1 MIVVKFGG
9 TSVGAGAQIDQAAR
23 IVHSMREAKPIVV
36 VSAMGGVTDALLQ
49 AGEAAVTG
57 ETRQREDKLWEI
69 RSRHDQAIN
78 ELFKDRNI
86 AVSVQETERMIWEEI
101 QKVFTGV
108 SLLREMS
115 TRSRDLVSSFGE
127 RLVVPIF
134 AQYLRVLGLEAEP
147 VDARGIIITSEDS
160 DFLLVDFDET
170 RKRCQALIEMANSG
184 IVPVVTG
191 FICSTPGGVT
201 TTLGRGGS
209 DYSASIIGSC
219 IKADE
224 IQIWTDV
231 NGVMTADPRIVP
243 NARVLE
249 RVSYKEAAEM
259 SYFGAKVLHPQTIMP
274 AVDENIPI
282 RIKNTFAP
290 SAPGT
295 LISAETPVRQYSV
308 KTVTSITGT
317 TLVSVE
323 GRGMI
328 GVAGVAGRV
337 FTTTA
342 RHRISVLMFS
352 QGSSEQH
359 ISLVVNRADGDQTV
373 KALRREFEAEVG
385 RRRIDRIS
393 SISDIAIIALVG
405 EGIKGIPGVAARAF
419 GVLGA
424 AEINI
429 MMIAQGSSELNL
441 SIVVRQKD
449 AARAVQ
455 LIHEGF
461 ELGQLN
467 ATSEKERPQKGT

>member
-1 MIVVKFGG
+1 MVVVKFGG
-9 TSVGAGAQIDQAAR
+9 TSVGAAPQIDQAAR
-23 IVHSMREAKPIVV
+23 IVYAMRELRPIVV

-49 AGEAAVTG
+49 AGEAAVSG
-57 ETRQREDKLWEI
+57 QTRNREDRLWEI

-78 ELFKDRNI
+78 GLFKDRDV
-86 AVSVQETERMIWEEI
+86 AVTVQDTERTIWEEV

-115 TRSRDLVSSFGE
+115 TRSRDLISSFGE
-127 RLVVPIF
+127 RLSVPIF
-134 AQYLRVLGLEAEP
+134 ARYLASLGVNSEP
-147 VDARGIIITSEDS
+147 IDAREIIITNEDS
-160 DFLLVDFDET
+160 GFLLVNFDET
-170 RKRCQALIEMANSG
+170 RKRCQKLIAMAEAG
-184 IVPVVTG
+184 TVPVVTG
-191 FICSTPGGVT
+191 FICSTPEGIT

-219 IKADE
+219 VKATE

-243 NARVLE
+243 DARVLE

-290 SAPGT
+290 DMPGT
-295 LISAETPVRQYSV
+295 LISADTPVHQYNV
-308 KTVTSITGT
+308 KTVASITGM

-328 GVAGVAGRV
+328 GVPGVAGRV

-359 ISLVVNRADGDQTV
+359 ISLVINRRDGDQTV
-373 KALRREFEAEVG
+373 KALRREFEGEIE

-393 SISDIAIIALVG
+393 LISEIAIIALVG
-405 EGIKGIPGVAARAF
+405 EGIKGVPGVAARAF
-419 GVLGA
+419 GVLGSA
-424 AEINI
+424 GINI

-441 SIVVRQKD
+441 SIVVREQD
-449 AARAVQ
+449 APRAVQ
-455 LIHEGF
+455 LIHEAF
-461 ELGQLN
+461 ELG
-467 ATSEKERPQKGT
+467 K

>member
-9 TSVGAGAQIDQAAR
+9 TSVGAAPQIDQAAR
-23 IVHSMREAKPIVV
+23 IVHSLRAQKPIVV
-36 VSAMGGVTDALLQ
+36 VSAMGGVTDLLLQ

-57 ETRQREDKLWEI
+57 QSRARDDKLWDI

-78 ELFKDRNI
+78 QLFKDRDV
-86 AVSVQETERMIWEEI
+86 AAAVQETQRVVWEEV

-115 TRSRDLVSSFGE
+115 PRSRDLISSFGE
-127 RLVVPIF
+127 RLVVPMF
-134 AQYLRVLGLEAEP
+134 AEYLKTLGLKSEP
-147 VDARGIIITSEDS
+147 VDARDIVITSEDS
-160 DFLLVDFDET
+160 DFLRVDFDET
-170 RKRCQALIEMANSG
+170 RKRSEKLTKMAKG
-184 IVPVVTG
+184 GVVPVVTG
-191 FICSTPGGVT
+191 FICSTPAGIT

-219 IKADE
+219 VKAEE

-231 NGVMTADPRIVP
+231 SGVMTADPRIVP
-243 NARVLE
+243 AARVLE

-290 SAPGT
+290 DAPGT
-295 LISAETPVRQYSV
+295 LITADTPAHQYSV
-308 KTVTSITGT
+308 KTVTSITGM

-328 GVAGVAGRV
+328 GVPGVAGRV

-342 RHRISVLMFS
+342 RHRISVMMFS

-359 ISLVVNRADGDQTV
+359 ISLVITRHDGDQTV
-373 KALRREFEAEVG
+373 KALRREFEGEIE
-385 RRRIDRIS
+385 RRRIDRVS
-393 SISDIAIIALVG
+393 SVSEIAIIALVG
-405 EGIKGIPGVAARAF
+405 EGIKGAPGVAARAF
-419 GVLGA
+419 STLGTGA
-424 AEINI
+424 INI
-429 MMIAQGSSELNL
+429 LMIAQGSSELNL
-441 SIVVRQKD
+441 SIVVREKD
-449 AARAVQ
+449 APRAVQ
-455 LIHEGF
+455 LLHEAF
-461 ELGQLN
+461 ELGLK
-467 ATSEKERPQKGT
+467 S

>member
-1 MIVVKFGG
+1 MKSVTLLRMIVVKFGG
-9 TSVGAGAQIDQAAR
+9 TSVGAAPQIDQAAR
-23 IVHSMREAKPIVV
+23 IVHSMRDSKPIVV
-36 VSAMGGVTDALLQ
+36 VSAMGGITDALLQ

-57 ETRQREDKLWEI
+57 QTRVREDKLWDI
-69 RSRHDQAIN
+69 RSRHDQAVN
-78 ELFKDRNI
+78 QLFKDRGV
-86 AVSVQETERMIWEEI
+86 AVTVQETQRIIWEET

-115 TRSRDLVSSFGE
+115 VRSRDLISSFGE
-127 RLVVPIF
+127 RLIVPMF
-134 AQYLRVLGLEAEP
+134 AQYLATLGMEAET
-147 VDARGIIITSEDS
+147 VDAREVIITLEES

-170 RKRCQALIEMANSG
+170 RKRCQKLTKMANAG

-191 FICSTPGGVT
+191 FICSTPAGVT

-219 IKADE
+219 VKAKE

-243 NARVLE
+243 KARVLE

-290 SAPGT
+290 DVAGT
-295 LISAETPVRQYSV
+295 LISAETPAHQYSV
-308 KTVTSITGT
+308 KTVTSITGM

-328 GVAGVAGRV
+328 GVPGVAGRV
-337 FTTTA
+337 FTATA
-342 RHRISVLMFS
+342 RNRISVLMFS

-359 ISLVVNRADGDQTV
+359 ISLVVNRHDGEQTV
-373 KALRREFEAEVG
+373 KALRREFETEIE
-385 RRRIDRIS
+385 RRRIDRVS
-393 SISDIAIIALVG
+393 SISEIAIIALVG
-405 EGIKGIPGVAARAF
+405 EGIKGAPGVAARAF
-419 GVLGA
+419 GTLGTA
-424 AEINI
+424 AINI
-429 MMIAQGSSELNL
+429 LMIAQGSSELNL
-441 SIVVRQKD
+441 SIVVREKD
-449 AARAVQ
+449 SPRAVQ
-455 LIHEGF
+455 LLHEAF
-461 ELGQLN
+461 ELGV
-467 ATSEKERPQKGT
+467 

>member
-1 MIVVKFGG
+1 MVVVKFGG
-9 TSVGAGAQIDQAAR
+9 TSVGAAAQIDQAVR
-23 IVHSMREAKPIVV
+23 IVQSMRERKPIVV
-36 VSAMGGVTDALLQ
+36 VSAMGGTTDALLQ

-57 ETRQREDKLWEI
+57 QTRLRDDKLWDI

-78 ELFKDRNI
+78 QLFKDRNV
-86 AVSVQETERMIWEEI
+86 AVTIQEAERAIWEEI

-115 TRSRDLVSSFGE
+115 TRSRDLISAFGE
-127 RLVVPIF
+127 RLIVPIF
-134 AQYLRVLGLEAEP
+134 AQYLTTLGVEAEP
-147 VDARGIIITSEDS
+147 VDAREIIITSEES
-160 DFLLVDFDET
+160 DFLRVDFDET
-170 RKRCQALIEMANSG
+170 RKRCHKLTKTAKSG
-184 IVPVVTG
+184 VVPIVTG
-191 FICSTPGGVT
+191 FICSTPAGIT

-219 IKADE
+219 VKADE

-243 NARVLE
+243 GARVLE

-290 SAPGT
+290 DVPGT
-295 LISAETPVRQYSV
+295 LITADTAAHQYSV
-308 KTVTSITGT
+308 KTVTSITGM

-328 GVAGVAGRV
+328 GVPGVAGRV

-342 RHRISVLMFS
+342 RNRISVLMFS

-359 ISLVVNRADGDQTV
+359 ISFIVSRHEGEQTV
-373 KALRREFEAEVG
+373 KALRREFEGEID
-385 RRRIDRIS
+385 RRRIDRVA
-393 SISDIAIIALVG
+393 SISEVAIIALVG
-405 EGIKGIPGVAARAF
+405 EGIKGAPGVAARAF
-419 GVLGA
+419 GTLGTA
-424 AEINI
+424 SINI
-429 MMIAQGSSELNL
+429 LMIAQGSSELNL
-441 SIVVRQKD
+441 SFVVREKD
-449 AARAVQ
+449 AARSVQ
-455 LIHEGF
+455 LLHEAF
-461 ELGQLN
+461 ELSGR
-467 ATSEKERPQKGT
+467 AGKMGS

>member
-1 MIVVKFGG
+1 MVVVKFGG
-9 TSVGAGAQIDQAAR
+9 TSVGAAAQIEQAAR
-23 IVHSMREAKPIVV
+23 IVHLMRDRKPIVV

-57 ETRQREDKLWEI
+57 QTRQREDKLWEI

-78 ELFKDRNI
+78 KLFKDRAV
-86 AVSVQETERMIWEEI
+86 AVSVQDTERVIWEEI

-115 TRSRDLVSSFGE
+115 PRSRDLISSFGE
-127 RLVVPIF
+127 RLIVPIF
-134 AQYLRVLGLEAEP
+134 ARYLSTLGDEAEP
-147 VDARGIIITSEDS
+147 VDAREIIITGEEL

-170 RKRCQALIEMANSG
+170 RKRCQKLVKMTKSG
-184 IVPVVTG
+184 VVAVVTG
-191 FICSTPGGVT
+191 FICSTPAGIS

-219 IKADE
+219 VKAEE

-231 NGVMTADPRIVP
+231 NGVMTADPRMVP
-243 NARVLE
+243 EARVLD

-274 AVDENIPI
+274 AVDANIPI

-290 SAPGT
+290 EAPGT
-295 LISAETPVRQYSV
+295 LISAETPSRQFNV
-308 KTVTSITGT
+308 KTVTSITGM

-328 GVAGVAGRV
+328 GVPGVAGRV

-342 RHRISVLMFS
+342 RHRISAMMFS

-359 ISLVVNRADGDQTV
+359 ISLVVSRNDGEQTV
-373 KALRREFEAEVG
+373 KALRREFEGEIE
-385 RRRIDRIS
+385 RRRIDRVA
-393 SISDIAIIALVG
+393 SISEIAIIALVG
-405 EGIKGIPGVAARAF
+405 EGIKGVPGVAARAF

-424 AEINI
+424 AAINI

-441 SIVVRQKD
+441 SIVVREKD
-449 AARAVQ
+449 APKALQ
-455 LIHEGF
+455 LIHEAF
-461 ELGQLN
+461 ELG
-467 ATSEKERPQKGT
+467 K

>member
-9 TSVGAGAQIDQAAR
+9 TSVGGASQIEQATR
-23 IVHSMREAKPIVV
+23 IVHSVRDREPIVV
-36 VSAMGGVTDALLQ
+36 VSAMGGITDALLQ

-57 ETRQREDKLWEI
+57 QSRLRDDKLWDI

-78 ELFKDRNI
+78 QLFQDRSI
-86 AVSVQETERMIWEEI
+86 AVALQETERILWEEI

-115 TRSRDLVSSFGE
+115 TRSRDLMCSFGE
-127 RLVVPIF
+127 RLIVPIF
-134 AQYLRVLGLEAEP
+134 AQYLRQLGMEAEP
-147 VDARGIIITSEDS
+147 IDARELIITSEEA
-160 DFLLVDFDET
+160 DFLRVDFDET
-170 RKRCQALIEMANSG
+170 RKRCDKLRKLAKTGVA
-184 IVPVVTG
+184 PVVTG
-191 FICSTPGGVT
+191 FICSTPNGIT

-219 IKADE
+219 IKAEE

-243 NARVLE
+243 GARVLE

-290 SAPGT
+290 DFAGT
-295 LISAETPVRQYSV
+295 LITGDTPTHQYSV
-308 KTVTSITGT
+308 KTVTSITGM

-328 GVAGVAGRV
+328 GVPGVASRV

-342 RHRISVLMFS
+342 RHRISVMMFS

-359 ISLVVNRADGDQTV
+359 ISLVVTRHDGEQAV
-373 KALRREFEAEVG
+373 KALRREFEGEIE

-393 SISDIAIIALVG
+393 VISDIAIIALVG
-405 EGIKGIPGVAARAF
+405 DGIKGAPGVAARAF
-419 GVLGA
+419 GTLGTA
-424 AEINI
+424 AINI
-429 MMIAQGSSELNL
+429 LMIAQGSSELNL
-441 SIVVRQKD
+441 SIVVSQKD
-449 AARAVQ
+449 APRAVQ
-455 LIHEGF
+455 LLHEAF
-461 ELGQLN
+461 ELSSGD
-467 ATSEKERPQKGT
+467 

>member
-9 TSVGAGAQIDQAAR
+9 TSVGAVPQIEQAAR
-23 IVHSMREAKPIVV
+23 IVQSLRESKPLVV

-57 ETRQREDKLWEI
+57 QTQQRDDKLWEI
-69 RSRHDQAIN
+69 RSRHDRAIN
-78 ELFKDRNI
+78 DLFKDRNVVHELQDTQRI
-86 AVSVQETERMIWEEI
+86 LWEEI
-101 QKVFTGV
+101 NKIFTGV

-115 TRSRDLVSSFGE
+115 ARSRDLISSFGE
-127 RLVVPIF
+127 RLIVPIF
-134 AQYLRVLGLEAEP
+134 SRYLRSLGLESEP
-147 VDARGIIITSEDS
+147 IDAREFVVTSEDS
-160 DFLLVDFDET
+160 EFILVDFDET
-170 RKRCQALIEMANSG
+170 RKRCQKLSKMAKQG
-184 IVPVVTG
+184 VVPVITG
-191 FICSTPGGVT
+191 FICSTPAGIT

-231 NGVMTADPRIVP
+231 NGVMTADPRIVSD
-243 NARVLE
+243 ARVLD

-274 AVDENIPI
+274 AVDEAIPI
-282 RIKNTFAP
+282 LIKNTFAP
-290 SAPGT
+290 DVPGT
-295 LISAETPVRQYSV
+295 LISAETPVHQYGV
-308 KTVTSITGT
+308 KTVTSITGV

-328 GVAGVAGRV
+328 GVPGVAGRV

-342 RHRISVLMFS
+342 RNRISVLMFS

-359 ISLVVNRADGDQTV
+359 ISLVVNKHDGDNTV
-373 KALRREFEAEVG
+373 KALRREFEQEID
-385 RRRIDRIS
+385 RRRIDRIT

-405 EGIKGIPGVAARAF
+405 EGIKGAPGVAARAF
-419 GVLGA
+419 GVLGSA
-424 AEINI
+424 NINI

-441 SIVVRQKD
+441 SIVARQKD
-449 AARAVQ
+449 APRAVQ
-455 LIHEGF
+455 LIHEAF
-461 ELGQLN
+461 ELN
-467 ATSEKERPQKGT
+467 RV

>member
-1 MIVVKFGG
+1 MVVVKFGG
-9 TSVGAGAQIDQAAR
+9 TSVGAVPQIDQAAR
-23 IVHSMREAKPIVV
+23 IVQSMRESRPVVV

-57 ETRQREDKLWEI
+57 QTQQRDDKLWEI
-69 RSRHDQAIN
+69 RSRHDRAIN
-78 ELFKDRNI
+78 ELFKNR
-86 AVSVQETERMIWEEI
+86 AHVHELQEIERATWEEI
-101 QKVFTGV
+101 QKVLTGV

-115 TRSRDLVSSFGE
+115 PRSRDLVSSFGE
-127 RLVVPIF
+127 RLIVPIF
-134 AQYLRVLGLEAEP
+134 ARYLHELGMEAEP
-147 VDARGIIITSEDS
+147 VDAREIIVTNEDS
-160 DFLLVDFDET
+160 EFLLVDFDET
-170 RKRCQALIEMANSG
+170 RKRCQKLSKMAKSG
-184 IVPVVTG
+184 VVPVVTG

-243 NARVLE
+243 EARVLD

-290 SAPGT
+290 DVPGT
-295 LISAETPVRQYSV
+295 LISVETPVHQYSV
-308 KTVTSITGT
+308 KTVTSITGM

-328 GVAGVAGRV
+328 GVPGVAGRV

-342 RHRISVLMFS
+342 RNRISVLMFS

-359 ISLVVNRADGDQTV
+359 ISLVVNRQDGEATV
-373 KALRREFEAEVG
+373 KALRREFEQEIE
-385 RRRIDRIS
+385 RRRIDRITS
-393 SISDIAIIALVG
+393 VSDISIIALVG
-405 EGIKGIPGVAARAF
+405 EGIKGVPGVAARAF
-419 GVLGA
+419 GVLGTA
-424 AEINI
+424 NVNI

-449 AARAVQ
+449 APRTVQ
-455 LIHEGF
+455 LIHEAF
-461 ELGQLN
+461 ELN
-467 ATSEKERPQKGT
+467 K

>member
-9 TSVGAGAQIDQAAR
+9 TSVGAVPQIDRAAR
-23 IVHSMREAKPIVV
+23 IVQSMRESRPVV
-36 VSAMGGVTDALLQ
+36 VLSAMGGVTDALLH
-49 AGEAAVTG
+49 AGESAVSG
-57 ETRQREDKLWEI
+57 QVHERDDKLWEI
-69 RSRHDQAIN
+69 RSKHDQAIN
-78 ELFKDRNI
+78 ELFKNRST
-86 AVSVQETERMIWEEI
+86 AVAVQDTERQIWEEI

-115 TRSRDLVSSFGE
+115 PRSRDLISSFGE
-127 RLVVPIF
+127 RLIIPIF
-134 AQYLRVLGLEAEP
+134 ARYLKDLGMEAEP
-147 VDARGIIITSEDS
+147 VDAREIIITSEES
-160 DFLLVDFDET
+160 EFLLVDFEET
-170 RKRCQALIEMANSG
+170 KKRCQKLAKMAKSG
-184 IVPVVTG
+184 TVPVVTG
-191 FICSTPGGVT
+191 FICSTPAGVT

-219 IKADE
+219 LKAEE

-231 NGVMTADPRIVP
+231 NGVMTADPRLVP
-243 NARVLE
+243 DARVLE

-290 SAPGT
+290 DMPGT
-295 LISAETPVRQYSV
+295 LISAETPVHQYSV
-308 KTVTSITGT
+308 KTVTSITGM

-328 GVAGVAGRV
+328 GVPGVAGRV

-342 RHRISVLMFS
+342 RNRISVLMFS

-359 ISLVVNRADGDQTV
+359 ISLVVNRNDGDHTL
-373 KALRREFEAEVG
+373 KALRREFEVEID

-405 EGIKGIPGVAARAF
+405 EGIKGVPGVAARAF
-419 GVLGA
+419 GILGDA
-424 AEINI
+424 NINI
-429 MMIAQGSSELNL
+429 LMIAQGSSELNL

-449 AARAVQ
+449 APRSVQ
-455 LIHEGF
+455 LIHEAF
-461 ELGQLN
+461 EL
-467 ATSEKERPQKGT
+467 AR

>member
-1 MIVVKFGG
+1 MVVVKFGG
-9 TSVGAGAQIDQAAR
+9 TSVGAVPQIDQAAR
-23 IVHSMREAKPIVV
+23 IVESLRDSKPLVV

-49 AGEAAVTG
+49 AGEAALSG
-57 ETRQREDKLWEI
+57 QTRQRDDKLWEI
-69 RSRHDQAIN
+69 RSRHDRAIN
-78 ELFKDRNI
+78 DLFKDR
-86 AVSVQETERMIWEEI
+86 SVIQELEETHRVLWEEI
-101 QKVFTGV
+101 HKIFTGV

-115 TRSRDLVSSFGE
+115 PRSRDLISSFGE
-127 RLVVPIF
+127 RLIVPVF
-134 AQYLRVLGLEAEP
+134 SRYLKTLGLESEP
-147 VDARGIIITSEDS
+147 VDAREIIVTSEDATYI
-160 DFLLVDFDET
+160 LVDFDET
-170 RKRCQALIEMANSG
+170 RKRSQKLSNMAKSG
-184 IVPVVTG
+184 VIPVVTG
-191 FICSTPGGVT
+191 FICSTPDGIT

-243 NARVLE
+243 DARVLD

-290 SAPGT
+290 KVPGT
-295 LISAETPVRQYSV
+295 LISADTPVHQYSV
-308 KTVTSITGT
+308 KTVTSITGM

-328 GVAGVAGRV
+328 GVPGVAGRV
-337 FTTTA
+337 FTATA
-342 RHRISVLMFS
+342 RNRISVLMFT

-359 ISLVVNRADGDQTV
+359 ISLVVNRQDGENTV
-373 KALRREFEAEVG
+373 KALRREFEQEID
-385 RRRIDRIS
+385 RRRIDRIT
-393 SISDIAIIALVG
+393 SISEISIIALVG
-405 EGIKGIPGVAARAF
+405 EGIKGVPGVAARAF

-424 AEINI
+424 ASINI

-441 SIVVRQKD
+441 SIVVHQKD
-449 AARAVQ
+449 ATRAVQ
-455 LIHEGF
+455 LIHEAF
-461 ELGQLN
+461 ELN
-467 ATSEKERPQKGT
+467 K